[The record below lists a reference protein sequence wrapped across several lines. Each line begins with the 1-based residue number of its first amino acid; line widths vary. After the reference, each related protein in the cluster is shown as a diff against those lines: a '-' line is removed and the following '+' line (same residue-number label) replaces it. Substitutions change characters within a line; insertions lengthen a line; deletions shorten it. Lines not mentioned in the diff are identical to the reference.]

1 MLYDFAG
8 KMKNIYDF
16 IGNAN
21 LGEIFLEI
29 LKFVTC
35 YRKFNIIILIAFGKS
50 VFSIILQKFFVLSD
64 FVWKILI
71 SEKSSG
77 QFQ

>member
-35 YRKFNIIILIAFGKS
+35 YRKFNIIILIALANPYFLLFFRNSLFYQILFGKS
-50 VFSIILQKFFVLSD
+50 
-64 FVWKILI
+64 
-71 SEKSSG
+71 
-77 QFQ
+77 